1 MSPVSIEERLDEA
14 VEVERVSASIYGTI
28 VAASVMAAGAEDLS
42 VGQICAAV
50 LVTLV
55 VYWAA
60 ETYSR
65 IVAGRILASE
75 TASEAVR
82 EHARHHWRIVTASYA
97 PLAVLLL
104 ASLFGAGTST
114 AVLIALVFTT
124 VLLVVLG
131 WVAAGRAEM
140 TGVARLV
147 AASVAGVAG
156 LVMIALKLVL
166 H

>member
-1 MSPVSIEERLDEA
+1 MGIEEHVDEA

-28 VAASVMAAGAEDLS
+28 VAASVMAAGADHLS
-42 VGQICAAV
+42 VGEICAAV

-75 TASEAVR
+75 TVSEAVR
-82 EHARHHWRIVTASYA
+82 EHARHHWRMVTASYA
-97 PLAVLLL
+97 PLAVVLL
-104 ASLFGAGTST
+104 ASLFGADTSN
-114 AVLIALVFTT
+114 AVLAALVFSTGML
-124 VLLVVLG
+124 VLLG
-131 WVAAGRAEM
+131 WVAASRAGM

-147 AASVAGVAG
+147 SASVAGVAG
-156 LVMIALKLVL
+156 LVMIGLKLAL

>member
-1 MSPVSIEERLDEA
+1 MSTDEHLDEA
-14 VEVERVSASIYGTI
+14 VEVERVAASIYGTI
-28 VAASVMAAGAEDLS
+28 VAASVMAAGADHLS
-42 VGQICAAV
+42 VGEICAAV
-50 LVTLV
+50 LVTVV

-60 ETYSR
+60 ETYAR

-75 TASEAVR
+75 AVSEAVR
-82 EHARHHWRIVTASYA
+82 EHARHHWRMVTASYA

-104 ASLFGAGTST
+104 ASLFGADVSA

-124 VLLVVLG
+124 GLLVVLG

-140 TGVARLV
+140 TGAPRLV
-147 AASVAGVAG
+147 AAAVAGVAG
-156 LVMIALKLVL
+156 LVMIALKLAL